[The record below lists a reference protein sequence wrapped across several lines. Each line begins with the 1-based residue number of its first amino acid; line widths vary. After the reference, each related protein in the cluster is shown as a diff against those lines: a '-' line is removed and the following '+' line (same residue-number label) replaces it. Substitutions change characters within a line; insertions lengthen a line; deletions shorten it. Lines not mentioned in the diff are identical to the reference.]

1 MDGIAMPCYAMDK
14 HLLHLGKEYN
24 HLNLFKRKTN
34 NGNNVCEYCNVE
46 FQDREHLERHK
57 KVAHRK
63 GR

>member
-1 MDGIAMPCYAMDK
+1 M
-14 HLLHLGKEYN
+14 
-24 HLNLFKRKTN
+24 NLFKRKTD
-34 NGNNVCEYCNVE
+34 NGGSNVCEYCNVE

>member
-1 MDGIAMPCYAMDK
+1 M
-14 HLLHLGKEYN
+14 
-24 HLNLFKRKTN
+24 NLFRRKTD
-34 NGNNVCEYCNVE
+34 NGSSNVCEYCSVE